1 MLYRALGRTGLRVSL
16 LSLGTGGPSNF
27 GQRSGVPETD
37 IHRLVRRALDA
48 GVNLFDTAAGYRD
61 SEAILGRALEG
72 VPRDRYYLATK
83 FTPEHDG
90 EIVAPDDVVASVER
104 SLKRLQTDYVEVLQ
118 FHGVRPQQYQTV
130 MERLLPT
137 VLKLRDE
144 GKCRWIGITE
154 QYGEDG
160 AHEMLQ
166 MALADDHFATAMVG
180 YNMLNQSADHLIYP
194 QCLKRNVGV
203 FIMFAVRRVL
213 AVRERLEQTVADL
226 KQRGL
231 VAPDALP
238 DERPLDWL
246 IHGNV
251 DSVPSAAYKFTAM
264 HPVVSTVLSGTANLD
279 HFESN
284 LRALDDPT
292 LPDAVF
298 RRLHDLFG
306 QVTDPIGN

>member
-1 MLYRALGRTGLRVSL
+1 MLYRTLGRTGLRVSL

-27 GQRSGVPETD
+27 GQRTGVPEAD
-37 IHRLVRRALDA
+37 VHRLVRRALDA

-61 SEAILGRALEG
+61 SEAILGRALKG

-83 FTPEHDG
+83 FTPEQDG

-118 FHGVRPQQYQTV
+118 FHGVRPQQYRTV

-137 VLKLRDE
+137 VLKLRDQ

-160 AHEMLQ
+160 AHEMLR
-166 MALADDHFATAMVG
+166 MALQDNHFATAMVG
-180 YNMLNQSADHLIYP
+180 YNMLNQSADRLVYP
-194 QCLKRNVGV
+194 QCLEHNVGV

-213 AVRERLEQTVADL
+213 AVRERLEETVADL

-238 DERPLDWL
+238 DARPLDWL

-264 HPVVSTVLSGTANLD
+264 HPAVSTVLSGTANLE

-284 LRALDDPT
+284 LRALEDPT
-292 LPDAVF
+292 LPDADYA
-298 RRLHDLFG
+298 RLHDLFG
-306 QVTDPIGN
+306 QVIDPIGN

>member
-1 MLYRALGRTGLRVSL
+1 MLYRTLGRTGLRVSL

-27 GQRSGVPETD
+27 GQSTGVPEPD
-37 IHRLVRRALDA
+37 IHRLVRRALDV

-61 SEAILGRALEG
+61 SEAILGRALQG

-83 FTPEHDG
+83 FTPEEDG
-90 EIVAPDDVVASVER
+90 EVVTPDDVVASVDR
-104 SLKRLQTDYVEVLQ
+104 SLTRLRTDSVEILQ
-118 FHGVRPQQYQTV
+118 FHGVRPKLYGAV

-137 VLKLRDE
+137 VLKLRDQ

-166 MALADDHFATAMVG
+166 MALRDNHFATAMVG
-180 YNMLNQSADHLIYP
+180 YNMLNQSADHLVYP
-194 QCLKRNVGV
+194 QCLEHNVGV

-213 AVRERLEQTVADL
+213 AVQERLEQTIADL
-226 KQRGL
+226 KRRGL
-231 VAPDALP
+231 VAADAVPDKS
-238 DERPLDWL
+238 PLDWL

-251 DSVPSAAYKFTAM
+251 DTVPSAAYKFTAM
-264 HPVVSTVLSGTANLD
+264 HPAVSTVLSGTANAK

-284 LRALDDPT
+284 LRALEEPT
-292 LPDAVF
+292 LPEADF
-298 RRLHDLFG
+298 KRLHDLFG
-306 QVTDPIGN
+306 MVTDPIGN

>member
-1 MLYRALGRTGLRVSL
+1 MLYRTLGRTGLRVSL
-16 LSLGTGGPSNF
+16 LSIGTGGPSNF
-27 GQRSGVPETD
+27 GQRTGVPEAD

-48 GVNLFDTAAGYRD
+48 GVNLFDTAAGYRE
-61 SEAILGRALEG
+61 SEAILGRALKG

-83 FTPEHDG
+83 FTPEQDG
-90 EIVAPDDVVASVER
+90 EIVTPDDVVASIDR
-104 SLKRLQTDYVEVLQ
+104 SLTRMRTDSVEILQ
-118 FHGVRPQQYQTV
+118 FHGVQPKQYRAV

-137 VLKLRDE
+137 VLKLRDQ

-166 MALADDHFATAMVG
+166 MALEDDHFATAMVG
-180 YNMLNQSADHLIYP
+180 YNMLNQSADRLVYP
-194 QCLKRNVGV
+194 QCLEHNVGV

-213 AVRERLEQTVADL
+213 AVPERLEQTVADL

-231 VAPDALP
+231 IATDALP
-238 DERPLDWL
+238 DRRPLDWL

-264 HPVVSTVLSGTANLD
+264 HPAVSTVLSGTANLD
-279 HFESN
+279 HFASN
-284 LRALDDPT
+284 LRALEDPT
-292 LPDAVF
+292 LPEDDYA
-298 RRLHDLFG
+298 RLHDLFG
-306 QVTDPIGN
+306 HVIDPIGN

>member
-1 MLYRALGRTGLRVSL
+1 MLYRTLGRTGLRVSL

-27 GQRSGVPETD
+27 GQRTGVPEAD
-37 IHRLVRRALDA
+37 IHRLVRRALDV
-48 GVNLFDTAAGYRD
+48 GVNIFDTAAGYRD
-61 SEAILGRALEG
+61 SEAILGRALKG

-83 FTPEHDG
+83 FTPEQDG
-90 EIVAPDDVVASVER
+90 EIVTPDDVVASVER
-104 SLKRLQTDYVEVLQ
+104 SLTRMRTDSVEILQ
-118 FHGVRPQQYQTV
+118 FHGVRPERYCAM

-137 VLKLRDE
+137 VLQLRDQ

-166 MALADDHFATAMVG
+166 MALQDNHFATAMVG
-180 YNMLNQSADHLIYP
+180 YNMLNQSADHLVYP
-194 QCLKRNVGV
+194 QCLEHNVGV

-213 AVRERLEQTVADL
+213 AVRERLEETVADL
-226 KQRGL
+226 KRRGL
-231 VAPDALP
+231 VAADALP
-238 DERPLDWL
+238 DARPLDWL

-264 HPVVSTVLSGTANLD
+264 HPAVSTVLSGTANLE

-284 LRALDDPT
+284 LHALEDPT
-292 LPDAVF
+292 LPEDDYA
-298 RRLHDLFG
+298 RLHDLFG
-306 QVTDPIGN
+306 QVIDPIGN

>member
-1 MLYRALGRTGLRVSL
+1 MLYRTLGRTGLRVSL

-27 GQRSGVPETD
+27 GQSTGVPESE
-37 IHRLVRRALDA
+37 IHRLVRRALGA
-48 GVNLFDTAAGYRD
+48 GVNLFDTAAGYRE
-61 SEAILGRALEG
+61 SEAILGRALKG

-83 FTPEHDG
+83 FTPEH
-90 EIVAPDDVVASVER
+90 EEEVVTPQDVVESVER
-104 SLKRLQTDYVEVLQ
+104 SLTRLQTDSVEILQ
-118 FHGVRPQQYQTV
+118 FHGVRPKQYQAV

-137 VLKLRDE
+137 VLKLRDQ

-166 MALADDHFATAMVG
+166 MALQDDHFATAMVG
-180 YNMLNQSADHLIYP
+180 YNMLNQSADRLVYP
-194 QCLKRNVGV
+194 QCLEHNVGV

-213 AVRERLEQTVADL
+213 AVRERLEQTIADL

-231 VAPDALP
+231 VATDALP
-238 DERPLDWL
+238 DKGPLDWL

-264 HPVVSTVLSGTANLD
+264 LPAVSTVLSGTANLE
-279 HFESN
+279 HFASN
-284 LRALDDPT
+284 LRALEDPT
-292 LPDAVF
+292 LPEADY

>member
-1 MLYRALGRTGLRVSL
+1 MLYRTLGRTGLRVSL
-16 LSLGTGGPSNF
+16 LSLGTGGPNNF
-27 GQRSGVPETD
+27 GQRTGVPESD
-37 IHRLVRRALDA
+37 IHRLVRRSLDA

-61 SEAILGRALEG
+61 SEAILGRALKG

-83 FTPEHDG
+83 FTPEEG
-90 EIVAPDDVVASVER
+90 KEVVSADDVVASVER
-104 SLKRLQTDYVEVLQ
+104 SLQRLQTDSVEILQ
-118 FHGVRPQQYQTV
+118 FHGVRPQQYQAV
-130 MERLLPT
+130 IERLLPT
-137 VLKLRDE
+137 VLKLRDQ

-166 MALADDHFATAMVG
+166 MALKDDHFATAMVG
-180 YNMLNQSADHLIYP
+180 YNMLNQSADRLVYP
-194 QCLKRNVGV
+194 QCLKHNVGV

-213 AVRERLEQTVADL
+213 AVQERLEETVADL

-231 VAPDALP
+231 IATDALP
-238 DERPLDWL
+238 DKSPLNWL

-264 HPVVSTVLSGTANLD
+264 HPAVSTVLSGTANLE

-284 LRALDDPT
+284 LRALEDPT
-292 LPDAVF
+292 LPDADF
-298 RRLHDLFG
+298 KRLHDLFG
-306 QVTDPIGN
+306 RITDPIGN

>member
-1 MLYRALGRTGLRVSL
+1 MLYRTLGRTGLRVSL

-27 GQRSGVPETD
+27 GQRTGVPEAD
-37 IHRLVRRALDA
+37 IHRLVRRALDV

-61 SEAILGRALEG
+61 SEAILGRALKG

-83 FTPEHDG
+83 FTPEQDG
-90 EIVAPDDVVASVER
+90 KIVAPDDVVASVER

-118 FHGVRPQQYQTV
+118 FHGVRPQQYRTV

-137 VLKLRDE
+137 VLKLRDQ

-166 MALADDHFATAMVG
+166 MALQDNHFATAMVG
-180 YNMLNQSADHLIYP
+180 YNMLNQSADRLVYP
-194 QCLKRNVGV
+194 QCLEHNVGV

-213 AVRERLEQTVADL
+213 AVRERLEETVADL

-231 VAPDALP
+231 IATDALP
-238 DERPLDWL
+238 DARPLDWL

-264 HPVVSTVLSGTANLD
+264 HPAVSTVLSGTANLE

-284 LRALDDPT
+284 LRALEDPT
-292 LPDAVF
+292 LPEDDYA
-298 RRLHDLFG
+298 RLHDLFG
-306 QVTDPIGN
+306 QVIDPIGN

>member
-1 MLYRALGRTGLRVSL
+1 MLYRTLGRTGLRVSL

-27 GQRSGVPETD
+27 GQRSGVPEAD
-37 IHRLVRRALDA
+37 IHRLVRRALDV
-48 GVNLFDTAAGYRD
+48 GVNIFDTAAGYRD

-83 FTPEHDG
+83 FTPEQG
-90 EIVAPDDVVASVER
+90 EAVVSPDDVVASVER

-118 FHGVRPQQYQTV
+118 FHGVRPQQYRTV

-137 VLKLRDE
+137 VLKLRDQ

-160 AHEMLQ
+160 AHEMLR
-166 MALADDHFATAMVG
+166 MALQDNHFATAMVG
-180 YNMLNQSADHLIYP
+180 YNMLNQSADRLVYP
-194 QCLKRNVGV
+194 QCLEHNVGV

-213 AVRERLEQTVADL
+213 AVRERLEETVADL

-238 DERPLDWL
+238 DARPLDWL

-264 HPVVSTVLSGTANLD
+264 HPAVSTVLSGTANLE

-284 LRALDDPT
+284 LRALEDPT
-292 LPDAVF
+292 LPDADYA
-298 RRLHDLFG
+298 RLHDLFG